1 MREASSSRASRI
13 FYMGI
18 FSDDSLKYWLWVYL
32 KKSWTGMSNTCDR
45 KDENMLNAGY
55 KKEALKK
62 CEEAANVYKK
72 EYDSTVA
79 GSNLL

>member
-1 MREASSSRASRI
+1 
-13 FYMGI
+13 
-18 FSDDSLKYWLWVYL
+18 
-32 KKSWTGMSNTCDR
+32 
-45 KDENMLNAGY
+45 MLNAGY

-79 GSNLL
+79 GSNLIYHKKEEAIDILKISVYFLITPCILILL